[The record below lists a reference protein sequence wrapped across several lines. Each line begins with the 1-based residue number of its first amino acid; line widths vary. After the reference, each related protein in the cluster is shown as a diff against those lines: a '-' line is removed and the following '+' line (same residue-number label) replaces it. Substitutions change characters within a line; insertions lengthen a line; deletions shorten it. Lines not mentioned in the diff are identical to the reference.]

1 MTIALGEDGQPIWG
15 NRQANAARKR
25 SYRER
30 LAAEERKAAQL
41 LDEVAASALAT
52 LALRQHAD
60 MRTLLEERSPSD
72 KQRVRTSAARSS
84 ALPNLS
90 GHWHPNEPRLTPLH
104 KAAVASLGEL
114 AHASRA
120 CDL

>member
-60 MRTLLEERSPSD
+60 MRTLLEREIAVRQATGADQRGAVERLAEL
-72 KQRVRTSAARSS
+72 VRT
-84 ALPNLS
+84 
-90 GHWHPNEPRLTPLH
+90 
-104 KAAVASLGEL
+104 L
-114 AHASRA
+114 AP
-120 CDL
+120 